1 MTADRVNGDRLWSRL
16 MAMAEIGPGVA
27 GGSNRQALSDNDK
40 EGRDLFMSWAA
51 DAGCTFE
58 FDEIGNLF
66 ATRAGTNP
74 DLPPVMTGSH
84 LDTQPTG
91 GKYDGILGVLAGL
104 EVIRSLNELGLKTKH
119 PVEVIN
125 WTNEE
130 GARFAPAMMA
140 SGYGSRGRGWIGR
153 ARPCCAARCRST
165 PCMPRV

>member
-1 MTADRVNGDRLWSRL
+1 

-74 DLPPVMTGSH
+74 DLPPVMTG
-84 LDTQPTG
+84 
-91 GKYDGILGVLAGL
+91 
-104 EVIRSLNELGLKTKH
+104 
-119 PVEVIN
+119 
-125 WTNEE
+125 
-130 GARFAPAMMA
+130 
-140 SGYGSRGRGWIGR
+140 
-153 ARPCCAARCRST
+153 
-165 PCMPRV
+165 